1 MALDSIVISGLTC
14 ELNNTL
20 RLCRIDKI
28 YQPSKSEISF
38 SVRVSNK
45 SKRLNIIIAGQPA
58 VYLTD
63 EKRENPEKA
72 PMFCMLLRKH
82 LIGSKI
88 LSITQPEAE
97 RIIIMELECIN
108 ELRDIVNKK
117 IIIELMGRNSNF
129 ILCDYDMRII
139 DCMRK
144 SDYEAGAEHPVMPG
158 LFYRFPAIPQKKDP
172 LSIDECEF
180 SYLLARQCTEK
191 ELTADV
197 WLMNNFMSVSPL
209 VAREIS
215 FRACCE
221 VKPLLSK
228 LTGNQRQMLCREF
241 FDIFHNLN
249 SIHPYLMVKPE
260 EAIPFDFCFMPITQY
275 GNIINKECA
284 GYSEMLSEFFDIRRA
299 NDSLN
304 QMKAAV
310 LKGIKTSRD
319 RLKRKLAEQNA
330 EIESA
335 KGREILKINA
345 DLIMA
350 NIYNISRGQN
360 HIRVIN
366 LFDEKQP
373 EIDIKLDIKLTPHQN
388 AQKYY
393 KEYAKKKNAE
403 KILTEKLEEGE
414 RELFYLESVIDELN
428 RAESCTE
435 ISAIRDELQAEGYV
449 KENAK
454 RKKQEVSSFSP
465 IEYRTPNGFSVLAGR
480 NNKENEFLTLK
491 ASAKGDIWFH
501 TKNAPGSHVILVTEQ
516 RTPSDQDYTIAA
528 SIAAYHSSVK
538 GSSNIPVDFTEVR
551 NVKKLHGGK
560 TGMVN
565 YFNYKTAFVTPDKD
579 LLSSMREQ

>member
-1 MALDSIVISGLTC
+1 MALDSIVISGLAA
-14 ELNNTL
+14 ELNDTL

-38 SVRVSNK
+38 SVRVNNK
-45 SKRLNIIIAGQPA
+45 SKRLNIIISGQPA

-88 LSITQPEAE
+88 LSVTQPEAE

-129 ILCDYDMRII
+129 ILCDHDMRII

-144 SDYEAGAEHPVMPG
+144 SDYEACAEHPVLPG
-158 LFYRFPAIPQKKDP
+158 LFYKFPAKPRKADP
-172 LSIDECEF
+172 FSIDERQF
-180 SYLLARQCTEK
+180 DSLLAQQCTEK
-191 ELTADV
+191 ELTADM

-209 VAREIS
+209 TAREAA
-215 FRACCE
+215 FRSCSD
-221 VKPLLSK
+221 VKPLLSA
-228 LTGNQRQMLCREF
+228 LTDTQKQALRCQF
-241 FDIFHNLN
+241 FDIFRNYTN
-249 SIHPYLMVKPE
+249 RHPYLMIKPG

-275 GNIINKECA
+275 GSIINKECSS
-284 GYSEMLSEFFDIRRA
+284 YSEMLSEFFDIRRT
-299 NDSLN
+299 NDSLS
-304 QMKAAV
+304 QMKSAV

-330 EIESA
+330 EIEAA

-360 HIRVIN
+360 HIKVIN
-366 LFDEKQP
+366 LFDEKQS

-403 KILTEKLEEGE
+403 KILSEKLKEGE
-414 RELFYLESVIDELN
+414 EELFYLESVIDELS
-428 RAESCTE
+428 RAESCAE
-435 ISAIRDELQAEGYV
+435 ISVIKDELQSEGYL
-449 KENAK
+449 KESIK
-454 RKKQEVSSFSP
+454 RKKPDSPAVSS
-465 IEYRTPNGFSVLAGR
+465 IEYRTPNGFLVLVGR
-480 NNKENEFLTLK
+480 NNKENELLTLK
-491 ASAKGDIWFH
+491 TASKGDIWFH
-501 TKNAPGSHVILVTEQ
+501 VKNAPGSHVILVTEQ
-516 RTPSDQDYTIAA
+516 KTPSDEDYTISA

-565 YFNYKTAFVTPDKD
+565 YFNYKTAFVTPDNG
-579 LLSSMREQ
+579 LLPAIRVR